1 VLTLC
6 QFGPQGPHG
15 DVVVVRVNTSSPVWS
30 GLEIRRCP
38 ALRRTHL
45 VVYGSIDGQRV
56 AEVQAA
62 VSGAFAEGHEVTY
75 DLHNLTL
82 VDYASIEALLDLA
95 EESTQP

>member
-1 VLTLC
+1 MHCRGV
-6 QFGPQGPHG
+6 FYGGR
-15 DVVVVRVNTSSPVWS
+15 VVVRVNTISPAWT

-45 VVYGSIDGQRV
+45 VVYGTVDEQRV

-62 VSGAFAEGHEVTY
+62 VAAAFAEGHKVTF
-75 DLHNLTL
+75 DLHHLTL
-82 VDYASIEALLDLA
+82 VGRASIEALLDLV

>member
-1 VLTLC
+1 
-6 QFGPQGPHG
+6 
-15 DVVVVRVNTSSPVWS
+15 VNTSAPVWT

-45 VVYGSIDGQRV
+45 VVYGAVDEQRV

-62 VSGAFAEGHEVTY
+62 VAGAFAEGHTVTY
-75 DLHNLTL
+75 DLRNLTL
-82 VDYASIEALLDLA
+82 AEHASLEALLELA

>member
-1 VLTLC
+1 
-6 QFGPQGPHG
+6 
-15 DVVVVRVNTSSPVWS
+15 VNSALPAWA

-45 VVYGSIDGQRV
+45 IVYGTVDDQCV

-62 VSGAFAEGHEVTY
+62 VAIAFSEGHTVTF
-75 DLHNLTL
+75 DLNHLTL
-82 VDYASIEALLDLA
+82 VERASIEALLDLA

>member
-1 VLTLC
+1 
-6 QFGPQGPHG
+6 
-15 DVVVVRVNTSSPVWS
+15 VNTFAPAWA

-45 VVYGSIDGQRV
+45 VVYGSVDEQRV

-62 VSGAFAEGHEVTY
+62 VATAFAEGHKVTY

-82 VDYASIEALLDLA
+82 VERSSIEALLDLA
-95 EESTQP
+95 EESSQP